1 MEWISNLATIF
12 LGQLKFL
19 FLSED
24 SRLWWAWILVTYPV
38 FGMFVGFLEM
48 RRAQKP
54 ITLRG
59 LWQFVFP
66 SKIYKSASFRNDILI
81 VLALYIG
88 YSIVLG
94 LFSSLEAKSI
104 IGQMIGAFKSDR
116 ITTSFAGP
124 LKGSVA
130 SSLPVH
136 LFFTFLV
143 IVAYDFGFTM
153 LHFAFH
159 RVPFLWNLHKVHHSA
174 EHLTPL
180 TVARFHLGEYVLQ
193 KISEGLT
200 LGLIFGIFFYLLP
213 ESINIYKVFGLSIF
227 GILFSSIGVFR
238 HSHIWISY
246 GPLDYIFC
254 SPAMHQIHHSTEARH
269 LDKNFSQIFSL
280 WDRLLG
286 SLYVPKE
293 KEIFNVGLANE
304 KDWNSGS
311 WKKFMGIHLKS

>member
-1 MEWISNLATIF
+1 MDWITNLANIF
-12 LGQLKFL
+12 LGQMKFL

-24 SRLWWAWILVTYPV
+24 SRLWWGWILLTYPV
-38 FGMFVGFLEM
+38 LGMFVGFIEM
-48 RRAQKP
+48 RRAKEP
-54 ITLRG
+54 ITAKG

-66 SKIYKSASFRNDILI
+66 ATIYKSASFRNDILI

-88 YSIVLG
+88 YSLILG
-94 LFSSLEAKSI
+94 LFSNLEAKSI
-104 IGQMIGAFKSDR
+104 IGKLIEASKSDT
-116 ITTSFAGP
+116 ITNSFAGP
-124 LKGSVA
+124 YKGTVPA
-130 SSLPVH
+130 SLPVH

-193 KISEGLT
+193 KISEGFT

-246 GPLDYIFC
+246 GPLNSIFC

-269 LDKNFSQIFSL
+269 LDKNFSQIFSI

-286 SLYVPKE
+286 SLYLPKGRE
-293 KEIFNVGLANE
+293 KFNVGLADE
-304 KDWNSGS
+304 KDWNNGS
-311 WKKFMGIHLKS
+311 WKKFMGIHLKG